1 MPYSRC
7 RLQWRALAVLG
18 ALLLV
23 ILVWPMC
30 CATMPTPAITSASK
44 KSINLLTTTTNT
56 NASLNTN
63 RPARRST
70 RNYSDRLRFMDIL
83 HKANATANSITQQ
96 KQRLATSSVALNS
109 SQHTLVDHDDETLSR
124 SQQIN
129 DRADI
134 ENKNK
139 SETLRN
145 STLNNDN
152 FDSIKISLNKISE
165 NNVNVDNSINT
176 NYKSN
181 INLNLVN
188 LNDNDAINSDK
199 SSIININKSKINTN
213 NKFTVNNNS
222 YLEDSNKILSR
233 TERSLQLPNLSNST
247 TTAIRLRKTKGRN
260 NSHLDR
266 NERSANLSH
275 ITGTARKIQ
284 IYMKN
289 RYLQLLPDGIVNGTH
304 DDSSD
309 YSKYH
314 FHYFHPKRLF
324 MLTTSLFIVIPH
336 KIA

>member
-30 CATMPTPAITSASK
+30 CATMPTPAITSASR
-44 KSINLLTTTTNT
+44 KSINLLPETASTTTIT
-56 NASLNTN
+56 NASLNTI
-63 RPARRST
+63 RPSRRST
-70 RNYSDRLRFMDIL
+70 RNYSDRLRFMDIV
-83 HKANATANSITQQ
+83 HRANATANSITQQ
-96 KQRLATSSVALNS
+96 KQRLATSPDALNS
-109 SQHTLVDHDDETLSR
+109 SQYTLVDRDDETLSR

-129 DRADI
+129 DRA
-134 ENKNK
+134 ETKNKNK

-152 FDSIKISLNKISE
+152 FDSIKFSLNKISE

-199 SSIININKSKINTN
+199 SSIININKRKFNTN
-213 NKFTVNNNS
+213 NKLTVNNNS

-233 TERSLQLPNLSNST
+233 TERSLQLPNLSNTS
-247 TTAIRLRKTKGRN
+247 TTAIRRRKIKG
-260 NSHLDR
+260 SHLDR
-266 NERSANLSH
+266 IERSANLSQ
-275 ITGTARKIQ
+275 TTATTMKIQ

-289 RYLQLLPDGIVNGTH
+289 RYLQLMPDGIVNGTF

-314 FHYFHPKRLF
+314 IPIDHFH
-324 MLTTSLFIVIPH
+324 
-336 KIA
+336 